1 MMDSHTRTCT
11 HRWVLG
17 EPERG
22 GIQGTCRR
30 CGAHRTYP
38 SGLEPIEEQAG
49 PDFVVENFG
58 LDVAELASE
67 LAATRGHALV

>member
-1 MMDSHTRTCT
+1 MESRTRTCT

-30 CGAHRTYP
+30 CGAQRTYP
-38 SGLEPIEEQAG
+38 SGLEPIEEEAV
-49 PDFVVENFG
+49 PDFVVEAFSQ
-58 LDVAELASE
+58 DVAELASKP
-67 LAATRGHALV
+67 AAARGRALV